1 MKRTALISLL
11 LTLASLAQAA
21 TLKADY
27 SKDSQKLALVSP
39 ERIAYKAEAGTHN
52 ILISNASLDETTPL
66 PEGFKAE
73 VVGNDLKITIPD
85 NYQVSLSPTN
95 TSLFFVPV
103 PGSTVQQVDDRA
115 PLFIPLSSAS
125 PSQVAS
131 LLNGM
136 YSNLKIQ
143 VDDRQRALLIM
154 VNPQDRELI
163 LKVVKQLDQ
172 ARPQVMFEAEILEI
186 NQGTTTQLGIK
197 YDDLFTLKLSE
208 GDSGSFLKF
217 GKVDRTPL
225 SLSLGISAL
234 KANNAAKVLAQ
245 PRVTTLDGV
254 EARIN
259 STQTQ
264 PVILSSQNGSQSVTN
279 ITTGISL
286 RFLPKVGPD
295 GIIEASLNIVVSV
308 PTGMVNNVT
317 TYSSRDASTT
327 VRVKNGEPIVI
338 GGLLES
344 RTLNSTSK
352 VPLLGDIPILGALF
366 THNSTQT
373 SSSDL
378 MIIVTPRL
386 ITSPEQP

>member
-1 MKRTALISLL
+1 MKSKTLIGLLIALSLH
-11 LTLASLAQAA
+11 AQAA
-21 TLKADY
+21 SLQTEFNAATQQLTLT
-27 SKDSQKLALVSP
+27 ST
-39 ERIAYKAEAGTHN
+39 ERISYQAEASGRS
-52 ILISNASLDETTPL
+52 IIIINASLPENTTL
-66 PEGFKAE
+66 PEGFQLE
-73 VVGNDLKITIPD
+73 WQGNDLKITPPA
-85 NYQVSLSPTN
+85 NYQITLSPTN
-95 TSLFFVPV
+95 TRLYFIPSTT
-103 PGSTVQQVDDRA
+103 TVQQVDERA
-115 PLFIPLSSAS
+115 PLFVPLSSAS

-136 YSNLKIQ
+136 YSNLRIQ
-143 VDDRQRALLIM
+143 VDERQRALLIM
-154 VNPQDRELI
+154 VNAQDRDLI

-172 ARPQVMFEAEILEI
+172 PRPQVMFEAEILEI
-186 NQGTTTQLGIK
+186 NQGTTSQLGIK
-197 YDDLFTLKLSE
+197 YDDLFTLKLTE
-208 GDSGSFLKF
+208 GDTGSIFKF
-217 GKVDRTPL
+217 GKLDRTPL

-295 GIIEASLNIVVSV
+295 GIIEANLNIVVSV

-327 VRVKNGEPIVI
+327 VRVRNGEPIVI

-352 VPLLGDIPILGALF
+352 VPLLGDIPFLGALF

-378 MIIVTPRL
+378 MIVVTPRL
-386 ITSPEQP
+386 ITSPEAK